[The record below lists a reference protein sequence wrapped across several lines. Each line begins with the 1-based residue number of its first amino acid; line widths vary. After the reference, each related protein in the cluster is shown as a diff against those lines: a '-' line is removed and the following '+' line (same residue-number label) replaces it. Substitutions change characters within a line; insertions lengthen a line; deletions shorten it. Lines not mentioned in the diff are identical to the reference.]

1 MQNLWK
7 GILKTAIS
15 WYQAS
20 LKMIAMLKT
29 SGRTIEDLVKPNFG
43 CIILFFDL
51 CCFFLLMFKPNLDV
65 FKQIY
70 PALSK

>member
-29 SGRTIEDLVKPNFG
+29 SGRTIEDLVKSNFG
-43 CIILFFDL
+43 CIILFL
-51 CCFFLLMFKPNLDV
+51 IYAVFF
-65 FKQIY
+65 
-70 PALSK
+70 S